1 MENQRTKKK
10 VCGTCGNEGVAWLLS
25 PCPDCDEGRKVKKI
39 GDRVTK
45 SLITKKIKRIKGYR
59 LKERKRVTKELNRFI
74 KSNNYNLKQEA
85 RHSSQA

>member
-1 MENQRTKKK
+1 MKKTKKK
-10 VCGTCGNEGVAWLLS
+10 VCETCENEGVAWLLS

-45 SLITKKIKRIKGYR
+45 NLITKKIKRIKGYR

-74 KSNNYNLKQEA
+74 KRNNKRL
-85 RHSSQA
+85 SQLGDK